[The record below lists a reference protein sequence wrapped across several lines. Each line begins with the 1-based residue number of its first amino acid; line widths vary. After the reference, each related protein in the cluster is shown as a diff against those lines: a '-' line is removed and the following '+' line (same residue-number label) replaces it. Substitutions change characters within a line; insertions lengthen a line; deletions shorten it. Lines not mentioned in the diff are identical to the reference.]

1 MVFVFGVGR
10 QKKRTRKQAVGDR
23 LSFDAVELLLLLL
36 PSLYRY
42 SDRRLVPSAR
52 KTKA

>member
-23 LSFDAVELLLLLL
+23 LSFDAVELLLLH
-36 PSLYRY
+36 SLYRY
-42 SDRRLVPSAR
+42 SGRRLVPSAR